1 MLKEK
6 LLNSFFKVK
15 NIHFHVRKWQPRN
28 CACGYRVTVDI
39 IINDNFVHKIDFS
52 RFIRFDFNDWIN
64 DAIYWL
70 NVNGFHN
77 ISDVKDIESFWMGDL
92 SGGSPFFKIINSIN
106 VPVVPIANGIE
117 YSFVVEEVKNKKE
130 LFSV

>member
-1 MLKEK
+1 MIKEK

-28 CACGYRVTVDI
+28 CACGYRVAVDI
-39 IINDNFVHKIDFS
+39 IINNDFAHKIDLS

-70 NVNGFHN
+70 NVNGFHS
-77 ISDVKDIESFWMGDL
+77 ISNVKDIDSFWMGGDIL
-92 SGGSPFFKIINSIN
+92 CNIRKLHSFPL
-106 VPVVPIANGIE
+106 PIVNGIE
-117 YSFVVEEVKNKKE
+117 YSFIIEEVKSKKE
-130 LFSV
+130 LFDV